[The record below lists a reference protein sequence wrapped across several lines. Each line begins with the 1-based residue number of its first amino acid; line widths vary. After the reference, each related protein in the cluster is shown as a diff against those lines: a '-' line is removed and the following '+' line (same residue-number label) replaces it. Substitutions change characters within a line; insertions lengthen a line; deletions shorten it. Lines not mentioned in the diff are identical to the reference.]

1 MVSMNYR
8 ERKKE
13 IERQRQR
20 ETDRQR
26 ERQTDRQTDRG
37 RERDRERE
45 AERVREVSRA
55 AGLPIRRVRPPLI
68 LSSAIGAQPQIQRA
82 RMRTVDQNDV
92 FELRCFS
99 PISP

>member
-20 ETDRQR
+20 ETDRER
-26 ERQTDRQTDRG
+26 ERETDRQTEG
-37 RERDRERE
+37 ERETERE

-92 FELRCFS
+92 FELRLFS